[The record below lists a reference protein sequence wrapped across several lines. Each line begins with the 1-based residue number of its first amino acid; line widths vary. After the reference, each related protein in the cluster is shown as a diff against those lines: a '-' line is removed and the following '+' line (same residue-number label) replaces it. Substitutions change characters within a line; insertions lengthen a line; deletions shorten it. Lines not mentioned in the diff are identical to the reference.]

1 MKLKSNMSTHQFS
14 IYTPKEKS
22 LLTDINLKP
31 LAFLGLVFCFFILN
45 EFIDLP
51 EEENYRYILLNI
63 LWISIIIIGF
73 YYFTLFKVD
82 NTITDIQLSK
92 KLSFHSDYIEIDN
105 ETINLEAVENLT
117 FNLKDFKINTT
128 EDLILR
134 KRFPYNNISFGIN
147 NSLYIKLINQDSR
160 KIQFQRITEKELLK
174 VRKELIHYYQKD
186 KISLLN
192 VTEALHI
199 TKYED
204 IQQFIDDYPQ
214 L

>member
-105 ETINLEAVENLT
+105 EKINLEAVENLT

-147 NSLYIKLINQDSR
+147 NSLHIKLINQDSR

-192 VTEALHI
+192 ITEALHI